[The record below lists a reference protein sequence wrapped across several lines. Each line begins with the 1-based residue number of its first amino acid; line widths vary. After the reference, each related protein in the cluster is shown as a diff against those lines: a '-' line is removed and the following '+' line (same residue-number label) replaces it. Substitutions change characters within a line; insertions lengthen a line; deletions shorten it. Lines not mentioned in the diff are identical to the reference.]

1 VPDILTLSK
10 TLGAGLP
17 LAAVLTTDELEEQ
30 AHERG
35 FLFYT
40 THVSDPLPA
49 AVGAKVL
56 EIVVRDRLAER
67 AAAAGARLR
76 AGLDELSAR
85 HECVGDVRGRGLLVG
100 MEIVADRASKKP
112 APELGAAITRRC
124 FELGLSMNIT
134 GLRGMGGVFRIAPPL
149 TITDAELDLGIAIL
163 DQALTDVRG

>member
-1 VPDILTLSK
+1 MLLVLDEAQTGIGRTGTMFAFERDGVVPDILTLSK

-17 LAAVLTTDELEEQ
+17 LAAVLTTDEIEEQ

-49 AVGAKVL
+49 AVGLKVV

-76 AGLDELSAR
+76 AGLDELREQLRLRRRRARPRAARRDGDRRRPGRRRSRRPSSAR
-85 HECVGDVRGRGLLVG
+85 R
-100 MEIVADRASKKP
+100 SP
-112 APELGAAITRRC
+112 GAASSSACR
-124 FELGLSMNIT
+124 
-134 GLRGMGGVFRIAPPL
+134 
-149 TITDAELDLGIAIL
+149 
-163 DQALTDVRG
+163 